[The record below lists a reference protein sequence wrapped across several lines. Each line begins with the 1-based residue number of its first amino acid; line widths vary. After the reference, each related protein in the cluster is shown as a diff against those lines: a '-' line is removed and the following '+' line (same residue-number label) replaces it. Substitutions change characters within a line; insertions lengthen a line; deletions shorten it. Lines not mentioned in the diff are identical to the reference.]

1 MKIALDASF
10 LGATG
15 GIGTYTFEL
24 VRSFAQLY
32 NDQEFLLIS
41 NKLPESIP
49 QYARQQETYQS
60 RMPELPPKWKQIQT
74 YKRFRQ
80 QWWLLTLPKI
90 LREHNPAIFHA
101 IDGVSIPS
109 FKKTQ
114 PLIVTIHDI
123 IPITNPEFCRYRDV
137 IAAQLLMRHAINKAD
152 MIIAVSQYS
161 AGQILAKFPHVQSRL
176 TTIYEGIDHNRF
188 TPAPNRQELAQTL
201 SNRYALFSPHFLL
214 CVATLNPRRN
224 LVRLIRSFSEYI
236 HSVNDSDAC
245 LVIAGCR
252 GWKDNEVFQTINQ
265 MNLET
270 RVHFLQD
277 VSDNDIVQ
285 LNQSALA
292 AINVSLLEG
301 FGFPVL
307 EAMACGTP
315 VICSSTTS
323 LGEIAG
329 DAALCIDPTN
339 QASIVEAMYKIIQDQ
354 GIRENLS
361 KQGLERSKDF
371 TWENAAKATFEVYEQ
386 FI

>member
-24 VRSFAQLY
+24 IRCFAQLY
-32 NDQEFLLIS
+32 SDNEFLLIS
-41 NKLPESIP
+41 NKLPASIP

-60 RMPELPPKWKQIQT
+60 RMPQLPPKWKQIQT

-90 LREHNPAIFHA
+90 LREYNPAVFHA
-101 IDGVSIPS
+101 LDSVSIPP
-109 FKKTQ
+109 FKKT
-114 PLIVTIHDI
+114 PSLILTLHDI
-123 IPITNPEFCRYRDV
+123 IPITNPEFCRYRDA
-137 IAAQLLMRHAINKAD
+137 IAAQLLIRHAIKKAD
-152 MIIAVSQYS
+152 KIISVSDYTTE
-161 AGQILAKFPHVQSRL
+161 QILARFPHVQSRL

-188 TPAPNRQELAQTL
+188 TPAPNRQELAQKL
-201 SNRYALFSPHFLL
+201 SHRYELFSPHFLL
-214 CVATLNPRRN
+214 CVTTLNPRRN

-236 HSVNDSDAC
+236 NSFNDSDAC

-252 GWKDNEVFQTINQ
+252 GWKDNEVFQTITQ
-265 MNLET
+265 LNLET

-323 LGEIAG
+323 LGEISG
-329 DAALCIDPTN
+329 DAALRIDPTN
-339 QASIVEAMYKIIQDQ
+339 QASIVEAIYKIIQNR
-354 GIRENLS
+354 GIRENFS

-371 TWENAAKATFEVYEQ
+371 TWENAAKSTFKVYEE